1 MKLIRIKLI
10 ALCITGVAF
19 HVHSSDLALNELK
32 DLSEF
37 QLGLDNS
44 AVIDLE
50 EASYNSAVIDQQSYG
65 LNAGNAA
72 KIKQRGNYNDAYIA
86 QQGGQNIAYT
96 NQNGEYNKA
105 AITQD
110 GYENEGVIYQLG
122 NNNKAGIVQQGK
134 RNKGTITQYGDD
146 NTALIV
152 QKSNVSQFRS
162 NIRQSGGQTHVI
174 INGMNK
180 NITVR

>member
-1 MKLIRIKLI
+1 MKVIRSKLI
-10 ALCITGVAF
+10 ALCISGVAF
-19 HVHSSDLALNELK
+19 NVYSSDLALNELK

-37 QLGLDNS
+37 ELGLDNS
-44 AVIDLE
+44 AVIELE
-50 EASYNSAVIDQQSYG
+50 ESNYSSAMINQQSNG
-65 LNAGNAA
+65 LKTGNSA

-86 QQGGQNIAYT
+86 QQGSKNVAYI
-96 NQNGEYNKA
+96 NQNGDYNEA
-105 AITQD
+105 AVSQD
-110 GYENEGVIYQLG
+110 GYENVGVIYQLG
-122 NNNKAGIVQQGK
+122 NNNKAGIVQKGR
-134 RNKGTITQYGDD
+134 RNKGNITQYGDD

-162 NIRQSGGQTHVI
+162 DIRQTGGQTHVI